1 MPAELTALDPKE
13 LVLILVALVGVVP
26 VLLLRSSQSKWFMGG
41 YLLLCAGALATN
53 LEALALSDLLNV
65 VEHGAGIAGAG
76 VVFFVAAYKRSLV
89 AEGTEER

>member
-1 MPAELTALDPKE
+1 MSAELTALDPKE

-53 LEALALSDLLNV
+53 LEALAFGDLFNA
-65 VEHGAGIAGAG
+65 VEHGAGIAASGI
-76 VVFFVAAYKRSLV
+76 VFFIAARKRSRVLAKE
-89 AEGTEER
+89 AE

>member
-13 LVLILVALVGVVP
+13 LVLILIALVGVVP

-53 LEALALSDLLNV
+53 LEALALSDLFNV
-65 VEHGAGIAGAG
+65 VEHGAGIAASGI
-76 VVFFVAAYKRSLV
+76 VFLIAARKRSRVV
-89 AEGTEER
+89 AEATE